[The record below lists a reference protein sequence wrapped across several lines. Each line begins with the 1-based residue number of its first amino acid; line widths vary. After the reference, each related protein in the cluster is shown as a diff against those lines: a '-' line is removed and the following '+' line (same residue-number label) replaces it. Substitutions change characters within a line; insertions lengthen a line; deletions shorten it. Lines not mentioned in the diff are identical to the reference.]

1 MRMMTAFL
9 MSKNQ
14 RKKIKNKKFINKK
27 NKSLQMNNYIENQE
41 IQDVLNLNKN
51 QILKDTM
58 LTAEFRMSIE

>member
-27 NKSLQMNNYIENQE
+27 NKSLQMNNYIEN
-41 IQDVLNLNKN
+41 
-51 QILKDTM
+51 
-58 LTAEFRMSIE
+58 

>member
-41 IQDVLNLNKN
+41 IQDVINLNKN